1 MKSLLYALP
10 IIISLATISR
20 AAAKEK
26 KQPVHT
32 PEGIFSLVVDNG
44 RYGVRDAAG
53 TLIIPVDFDS
63 IRYQAPQD
71 AQVRPLYVES
81 ADTTAYYW
89 SPASKA
95 CFWAFKKRYLS
106 IYSLK
111 GEKAVETFY
120 LQSNENMPGFV
131 FTINETGGGGYVY
144 WEQFHPAYR
153 AGVVNA
159 LGNDGAKIGLSA
171 TDGRL
176 LLSPSV
182 REVTLPL
189 TDNPKNVIKSFF
201 YGRSLYFDKVGSM
214 GIWPLEQGSI
224 TIPYGTAY
232 EVNCIPDVNNFAG
245 VQHQM
250 LSDEM
255 EYYYNGKGVTGASY
269 AHEGD
274 SLLQNGRF
282 KEAYSF
288 FLKSI
293 KEGTDPDAYLYSAL
307 TSYYVADFGTA
318 KMIESVMQTEADKSC
333 HYYKS
338 APLPDFSFSSHRK
351 VLNFTLDDLDNYQRL
366 NPNLDRSKQNMV
378 RWVRRM
384 THSALERLNEY
395 EPRYAAAREYVEQCP
410 ALLAQYNAEQEQ
422 IRIQREAE
430 EQAAYFAMIDALFS
444 HGKSMF
450 SGSSHKKKKKSSSKG
465 AMASTGGGSSSP
477 SSSDDGASAQWKKN
491 RARDVA
497 RQLEEQRER
506 LAQAERSRENDPSSG
521 NAALIQSCKRRIAEL
536 ERELHDL
543 GQ

>member
-1 MKSLLYALP
+1 MSLVA
-10 IIISLATISR
+10 IGHIAT
-20 AAAKEK
+20 AKEK
-26 KQPVHT
+26 KQPVNT
-32 PEGIFSLVVDNG
+32 SEGVFSLVEDNG

-53 TLIIPVDFDS
+53 GIIIPLDFDS

-71 AQVRPLYVES
+71 AQIRKLFIES
-81 ADTTAYYW
+81 ADITAYYW
-89 SPASKA
+89 SPSSKA

-106 IYSLK
+106 IYSLQ

-120 LQSNENMPGFV
+120 LQSNANLPGFV
-131 FTINETGGGGYVY
+131 FTIDETGGGGYVY
-144 WEQFHPAYR
+144 WEQMRPAYR

-176 LLSPSV
+176 LLNPSV

-214 GIWPLEQGSI
+214 GLWPLEQGSLM
-224 TIPYGTAY
+224 IPYGNAY
-232 EVNCIPDVNNFAG
+232 MVTCVPDANYIAG
-245 VQHQM
+245 IEHQM
-250 LSDEM
+250 LNGETD
-255 EYYYNGKGVTGASY
+255 YYMLGKEVTGRIY
-269 AHEGD
+269 ANEGD

-282 KEAYSF
+282 KDACRY
-288 FLKSI
+288 FLNSC

-307 TSYYVADFGTA
+307 ALYYITDLGTA
-318 KMIESVMQTEADKSC
+318 HMMHAVMQTETDKSC
-333 HYYKS
+333 HYYES
-338 APLPDFSFSSHRK
+338 APLPSYNFSACRK
-351 VLNFTLDDLDNYQRL
+351 ILNYTLDDLDNYQRL
-366 NPNLDRSKQNMV
+366 NPSPDRDRQNLVN
-378 RWVRRM
+378 WVRNM
-384 THSALERLNEY
+384 THSALERLNDY
-395 EPRYAAAREYVEQCP
+395 EPRYAAAQQYVEQCP
-410 ALLAQYNAEQEQ
+410 SLLAQYKAEQEQ

-430 EQAAYFAMIDALFS
+430 EQAAYFAMIDAMFN

-450 SGSSHKKKKKSSSKG
+450 KSHKKKKKSSGKTSTV
-465 AMASTGGGSSSP
+465 ASAGGGSSS

-543 GQ
+543 GRD